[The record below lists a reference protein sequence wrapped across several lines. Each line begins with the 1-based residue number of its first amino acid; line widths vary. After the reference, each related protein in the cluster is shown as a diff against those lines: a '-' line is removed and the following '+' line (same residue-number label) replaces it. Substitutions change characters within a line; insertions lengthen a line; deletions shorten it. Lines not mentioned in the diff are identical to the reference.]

1 MKMRRATIQ
10 GIVRTMQLT
19 VLETMLVAILKAV
32 IQIRRAILKA
42 VIQIRRASLMLMM
55 ILMIKRV
62 REKVKMGLSLNQ
74 HSLSSLL
81 YSPWPPDCICKKL
94 LKTNFGSYQDSKV
107 LEVDRNIVHRDRGLM
122 NFGILESK

>member
-1 MKMRRATIQ
+1 MG

-19 VLETMLVAILKAV
+19 VLETMLVEIPKILRTLTTAQKTEEMLRPKTV
-32 IQIRRAILKA
+32 IRRAI
-42 VIQIRRASLMLMM
+42 LMLMM

-81 YSPWPPDCICKKL
+81 YSPWPPDCICKKSTQNEPWFIPGL
-94 LKTNFGSYQDSKV
+94 QSAGSGS
-107 LEVDRNIVHRDRGLM
+107 E
-122 NFGILESK
+122 